1 MALWTNTWD
10 IGVNKLGGHTALQNP
25 WDKLQSQACWCW
37 GRLWQGWLWWAP
49 MCNILQDS
57 WISSDNYTFF
67 MLFRLVYYA
76 LRLLKVARN
85 WLKITRAPCW
95 SRVIQGWARRKVY
108 PMRSSGAC
116 TIHGWQTRWTNSYL
130 GWNLLRTL
138 CFWWV
143 PPSLDLN
150 VYFPLVELSIHQV
163 RLVRARKRP
172 GLSRELCGGA
182 NGEAGVFIP
191 AMPPEPAKV
200 WKTNEQAEN
209 YVLKKTKVWDT
220 NEQAEIH
227 LTMLHGRQCW
237 INRYVD
243 IFFEAVHHSAHACLK
258 VARLSALLQGH
269 QVPVERASH
278 AATPEVAMSFAAA
291 QHVRQWYVFHFA
303 RERDLTTAGWFKDWF
318 LGDVFGPF

>member
-85 WLKITRAPCW
+85 WLKTTRAPCW

-143 PPSLDLN
+143 PPSLDLM
-150 VYFPLVELSIHQV
+150 F
-163 RLVRARKRP
+163 A
-172 GLSRELCGGA
+172 
-182 NGEAGVFIP
+182 F
-191 AMPPEPAKV
+191 
-200 WKTNEQAEN
+200 
-209 YVLKKTKVWDT
+209 
-220 NEQAEIH
+220 H
-227 LTMLHGRQCW
+227 L
-237 INRYVD
+237 
-243 IFFEAVHHSAHACLK
+243 
-258 VARLSALLQGH
+258 
-269 QVPVERASH
+269 
-278 AATPEVAMSFAAA
+278 
-291 QHVRQWYVFHFA
+291 
-303 RERDLTTAGWFKDWF
+303 
-318 LGDVFGPF
+318 